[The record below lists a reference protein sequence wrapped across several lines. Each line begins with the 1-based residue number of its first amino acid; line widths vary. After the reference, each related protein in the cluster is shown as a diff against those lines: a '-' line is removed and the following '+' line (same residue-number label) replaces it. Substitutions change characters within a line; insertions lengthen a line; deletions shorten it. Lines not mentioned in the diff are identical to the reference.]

1 MRSFVLALIIAALAV
16 FTSAA
21 PVALSEDLDNIL
33 VQANVDSVLGSLGD
47 GGSGITRRDGPTSA
61 IVKRGFGAFAASVNA
76 RNLLD
81 GLDTE
86 LGDGS
91 LTDSKNCTQ
100 RDSGGYFSASTI
112 LEKLKGISH
121 SPRAVTGGLSTDTD
135 WTSYRVVLCP
145 STRSRVSLVI

>member
-21 PVALSEDLDNIL
+21 PVALSEDLDNILGDSEFIIDLFDAIATNL

-86 LGDGS
+86 LGNGS
-91 LTDSKNCTQ
+91 LTDSL
-100 RDSGGYFSASTI
+100 RARESII
-112 LEKLKGISH
+112 LRPRWYNSQKLY
-121 SPRAVTGGLSTDTD
+121 PT
-135 WTSYRVVLCP
+135 
-145 STRSRVSLVI
+145 